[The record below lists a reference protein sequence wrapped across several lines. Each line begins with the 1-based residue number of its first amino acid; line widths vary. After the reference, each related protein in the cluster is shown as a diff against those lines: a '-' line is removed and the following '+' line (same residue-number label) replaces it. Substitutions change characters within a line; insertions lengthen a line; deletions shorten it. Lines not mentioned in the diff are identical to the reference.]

1 MTAEARPDE
10 STHGKVMH
18 AAIQSGDLEAIAR
31 YRNAFPILEPFS
43 DAAIQEGATP
53 HNCSIALAR
62 ERGFEG
68 PYHLNRCFSENI
80 SVAPRETF
88 EALKEA
94 VKALDLSTTAEIL
107 DAFPYLARA
116 RVYNKDLGVERGA
129 SLLHLAMP
137 RWAKDGGD
145 QTTDQHIAMAS
156 LLIDRGT
163 QINTI
168 GDGGETPLGYVGWLG
183 MKRFARYLFERGADP
198 TVTTEWGFDALG
210 TIADHGHV
218 DLMEIFA
225 EAGVSLTPRHLVQ
238 AQMTERL
245 DVLED
250 ADLHARCDIG
260 HFDGERGTLMH
271 VAANENLPAMI
282 EYLHRR
288 GVSLDDLD
296 NFGRSPAQFA
306 VERGRLEAL
315 GALADCGATLDAEA
329 IQFLDDR
336 RS

>member
-1 MTAEARPDE
+1 MTKEAKPDE
-10 STHGKVMH
+10 STAGKVMH
-18 AAIQSGDLEAIAR
+18 AAIQNGDHEAIAR

-43 DAAIQEGATP
+43 DAGIQEGATP

-68 PYHLNRCFSENI
+68 PYHLTRCFSENI

-88 EALKEA
+88 EALKVA
-94 VKALDLSTTAEIL
+94 VKALDLSTVAEIL
-107 DAFPYLARA
+107 DAFPYLAWA
-116 RVYNKDLGVERGA
+116 RVYNKELGVERGA

-137 RWAKDGGD
+137 RWVKDGGD

-163 QINTI
+163 PINTI

-198 TVTTEWGFDALG
+198 TETTEWGFDALG

-218 DLMEIFA
+218 DLMEVFA
-225 EAGVSLTPRHLVQ
+225 RAGVSMTPRHLVQ

-245 DVLED
+245 DALED
-250 ADLHARCDIG
+250 ADLHARCNIG

-271 VAANENLPAMI
+271 VAAGENLPVMI

-288 GVSLDDLD
+288 GVSLDDQD

-315 GALADCGATLDAEA
+315 QALADCSATLDAEA
-329 IQFLDDR
+329 TQFLDER

>member
-10 STHGKVMH
+10 STDGKVMH
-18 AAIQSGDLEAIAR
+18 ADIQSGDHEAIAR
-31 YRNAFPILEPFS
+31 YRDAFPILEPFS

-80 SVAPRETF
+80 PVAPRETF

-94 VKALDLSTTAEIL
+94 VKALDLSTAAEIL

-116 RVYNKDLGVERGA
+116 RIYNKDLGVERGA

-198 TVTTEWGFDALG
+198 TVTTEWGFRRARHHRRPRSRRSRGDLRRGGRLVDAQASRSS
-210 TIADHGHV
+210 AD
-218 DLMEIFA
+218 DR
-225 EAGVSLTPRHLVQ
+225 TPRCV
-238 AQMTERL
+238 
-245 DVLED
+245 
-250 ADLHARCDIG
+250 G
-260 HFDGERGTLMH
+260 
-271 VAANENLPAMI
+271 
-282 EYLHRR
+282 RR
-288 GVSLDDLD
+288 GSTCEMRYRPL
-296 NFGRSPAQFA
+296 
-306 VERGRLEAL
+306 
-315 GALADCGATLDAEA
+315 
-329 IQFLDDR
+329 
-336 RS
+336 

>member
-10 STHGKVMH
+10 STDGKIMH
-18 AAIQSGDLEAIAR
+18 AAIQNGDREAIAR

-68 PYHLNRCFSENI
+68 PFHLGRCFSENI
-80 SVAPRETF
+80 PVAPRETF

-94 VKALDLSTTAEIL
+94 VKALDFDTVAGIL

-116 RVYNKDLGVERGA
+116 RVYKKELGVERGA

-163 QINTI
+163 PINTI

-218 DLMEIFA
+218 ELMEIFA
-225 EAGVSLTPRHLVQ
+225 AAGVSLTPRHLVQ
-238 AQMTERL
+238 AQMTKRL
-245 DVLED
+245 DALED
-250 ADLHARCDIG
+250 ADLHARCNIG

-271 VAANENLPAMI
+271 VAANENLPAMV
-282 EYLHRR
+282 EYLHMR

-306 VERGRLEAL
+306 VERDRLEAL
-315 GALADCGATLDAEA
+315 RALADCGATLDAEA
-329 IQFLDDR
+329 IRFLDDR
-336 RS
+336 TS

>member
-1 MTAEARPDE
+1 M
-10 STHGKVMH
+10 
-18 AAIQSGDLEAIAR
+18 
-31 YRNAFPILEPFS
+31 RNIEFS
-43 DAAIQEGATP
+43 RSKKG
-53 HNCSIALAR
+53 
-62 ERGFEG
+62 
-68 PYHLNRCFSENI
+68 
-80 SVAPRETF
+80 
-88 EALKEA
+88 
-94 VKALDLSTTAEIL
+94 
-107 DAFPYLARA
+107 
-116 RVYNKDLGVERGA
+116 
-129 SLLHLAMP
+129 
-137 RWAKDGGD
+137 
-145 QTTDQHIAMAS
+145 TTDQHIAMAS

-183 MKRFARYLFERGADP
+183 MKRFAQYLFERGADP

-245 DVLED
+245 DALED
-250 ADLHARCDIG
+250 ADLHARCNIG

-271 VAANENLPAMI
+271 VAANENLPAMV

-306 VERGRLEAL
+306 VGRGRLEAL
-315 GALADCGATLDAEA
+315 RALAGCGATLEVEA
-329 IQFLDDR
+329 TQLLDD
-336 RS
+336 

>member
-18 AAIQSGDLEAIAR
+18 AAIQSGDREAIAR

-53 HNCSIALAR
+53 QNCSIALAR

-68 PYHLNRCFSENI
+68 PYHLNRCFSDNI

-94 VKALDLSTTAEIL
+94 VKALDLSTATEIL

-129 SLLHLAMP
+129 SLLHLAMT

-183 MKRFARYLFERGADP
+183 MKRFAQYLFERGADP

-245 DVLED
+245 DALED

-282 EYLHRR
+282 EYLHKR
-288 GVSLDDLD
+288 GVSLDDPD

-306 VERGRLEAL
+306 VERDRLEAL
-315 GALADCGATLDAEA
+315 RALADCGATLDAEA
-329 IQFLDDR
+329 TQFLEEQR
-336 RS
+336 R

>member
-10 STHGKVMH
+10 STDGKIMH
-18 AAIQSGDLEAIAR
+18 AAIQNGDREAIAR

-68 PYHLNRCFSENI
+68 PFHLSRCFSENI
-80 SVAPRETF
+80 PVAPRETF

-94 VKALDLSTTAEIL
+94 VKALDLDTVAGIL

-116 RVYNKDLGVERGA
+116 RVYKKELGVERGA

-163 QINTI
+163 PINTI

-218 DLMEIFA
+218 ELMEIFA
-225 EAGVSLTPRHLVQ
+225 GAGVSLTPRHLVQ

-245 DVLED
+245 DALED
-250 ADLHARCDIG
+250 ADLHARCNIG

-271 VAANENLPAMI
+271 VAANENLPAMV
-282 EYLHRR
+282 EYLHMR

-306 VERGRLEAL
+306 VERDRLEAL
-315 GALADCGATLDAEA
+315 RALADCGATLDAEA
-329 IQFLDDR
+329 IRFLDDR
-336 RS
+336 TS